1 MTNKKLR
8 SASRQ
13 VQRHPAKAARRAA
26 DIDIAATGQQRY
38 ATFNLELLLN
48 DDNTVRRMHM
58 AHVQSGEE
66 LPPSADWNES
76 QLVNFV
82 IRKAGLHIPVPAQRD
97 QQAQQAQ
104 LAVPQQP
111 IALRA
116 MPEQETA
123 ITQSY
128 LAAGPAQAPH
138 ITSITVLDAIGN
150 APVQRLGLDQP
161 CSVRLILDFAKA
173 DPILDLYGYEA
184 TVSALM
190 LGSGD
195 HTPVGGSSGTIAP
208 SDAATIDLDGQKL
221 PPGMYRL
228 EALITL
234 WPANPE
240 HRSPIMHVFSEGGL
254 LQIC

>member
-26 DIDIAATGQQRY
+26 DRDIAAASQQRY

-48 DDNTVRRMHM
+48 DDDTVRRMHM
-58 AHVQSGEE
+58 VHVQSGEE
-66 LPPSADWNES
+66 LSPSADWNEG

-82 IRKAGLHIPVPAQRD
+82 IQKAGLRIPVP
-97 QQAQQAQ
+97 AQQAQ

-111 IALRA
+111 IELRPIPA
-116 MPEQETA
+116 QETA
-123 ITQSY
+123 ITQSH
-128 LAAGPAQAPH
+128 LAASPVEAPH

-228 EALITL
+228 EALITF

-240 HRSPIMHVFSEGGL
+240 HRSPIMRVFSEGGL